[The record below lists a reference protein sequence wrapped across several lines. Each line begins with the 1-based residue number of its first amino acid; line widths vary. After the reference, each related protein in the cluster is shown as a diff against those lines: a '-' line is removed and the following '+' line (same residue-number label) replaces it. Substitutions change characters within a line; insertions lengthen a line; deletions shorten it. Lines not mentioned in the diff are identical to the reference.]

1 MKINSLEFL
10 MDILYSLEKKRND
23 MIHSK
28 KYYTEIS
35 GIFGMTAIIIMRI
48 ENSNEF
54 LKIVLA
60 SLYAVIC
67 VFYATQAGRNA
78 KVSTSETD
86 KCLKQL
92 HYALIIS
99 YISILIVLMI

>member
-1 MKINSLEFL
+1 
-10 MDILYSLEKKRND
+10 

-28 KYYTEIS
+28 KYYTEIA

-48 ENSNEF
+48 KNTNEF

-60 SLYAVIC
+60 TLYAVIC
-67 VFYATQAGRNA
+67 VFYAIQASRNA
-78 KVSTSETD
+78 KVSTFETD

>member
-1 MKINSLEFL
+1 MLLDHCYCPHIRT
-10 MDILYSLEKKRND
+10 IL
-23 MIHSK
+23 
-28 KYYTEIS
+28 KYVHHFANIANYFTEIS

-48 ENSNEF
+48 ENTNEF

-67 VFYATQAGRNA
+67 VFYAIQAGRNA

>member
-1 MKINSLEFL
+1 M
-10 MDILYSLEKKRND
+10 Y

-28 KYYTEIS
+28 NHYTEIS

-48 ENSNEF
+48 ENTNEF

-60 SLYAVIC
+60 TLYAAIC
-67 VFYATQAGRNA
+67 VFYAIQASRNI
-78 KVSTSETD
+78 KGSTSETD

-92 HYALIIS
+92 HCSLIIS

>member
-1 MKINSLEFL
+1 
-10 MDILYSLEKKRND
+10 
-23 MIHSK
+23 
-28 KYYTEIS
+28 
-35 GIFGMTAIIIMRI
+35 MTAIIIMRI
-48 ENSNEF
+48 ENTNKF

-67 VFYATQAGRNA
+67 VFYAIQAGRNA

>member
-1 MKINSLEFL
+1 
-10 MDILYSLEKKRND
+10 
-23 MIHSK
+23 
-28 KYYTEIS
+28 
-35 GIFGMTAIIIMRI
+35 MTAIIIMRI
-48 ENSNEF
+48 ENTNEF
-54 LKIVLA
+54 LKNVLA

-67 VFYATQAGRNA
+67 VFYAIQAGRNA

>member
-1 MKINSLEFL
+1 M
-10 MDILYSLEKKRND
+10 Y
-23 MIHSK
+23 MIISK
-28 KYYTEIS
+28 NHYTEIS

-48 ENSNEF
+48 ENTNEF

-67 VFYATQAGRNA
+67 VFYAIQASRNITG
-78 KVSTSETD
+78 STSETD

>member
-1 MKINSLEFL
+1 M
-10 MDILYSLEKKRND
+10 Y

-28 KYYTEIS
+28 NHYTEIS

-48 ENSNEF
+48 ENTNEF

-67 VFYATQAGRNA
+67 VFYAIQASRNITG
-78 KVSTSETD
+78 STSETD

-99 YISILIVLMI
+99 YISILIVLML

>member
-35 GIFGMTAIIIMRI
+35 GIFGMTTIIIMRI

-67 VFYATQAGRNA
+67 VFMQFKLVEMQR
-78 KVSTSETD
+78 KVL
-86 KCLKQL
+86 LK
-92 HYALIIS
+92 LINI
-99 YISILIVLMI
+99 

>member
-1 MKINSLEFL
+1 M
-10 MDILYSLEKKRND
+10 Y

-28 KYYTEIS
+28 KYYTEIA

-48 ENSNEF
+48 KNTNEF

-67 VFYATQAGRNA
+67 VFYAIQASRNI
-78 KVSTSETD
+78 KGSTFETD

-92 HYALIIS
+92 HYASIIS
-99 YISILIVLMI
+99 YISILIVLML

>member
-1 MKINSLEFL
+1 
-10 MDILYSLEKKRND
+10 
-23 MIHSK
+23 MIISK
-28 KYYTEIS
+28 NHYTEIS

-48 ENSNEF
+48 ENTNEF

-67 VFYATQAGRNA
+67 VFYAIQASRNITG
-78 KVSTSETD
+78 STSETD

-99 YISILIVLMI
+99 YISILIVLKI

>member
-1 MKINSLEFL
+1 
-10 MDILYSLEKKRND
+10 

-28 KYYTEIS
+28 KYYTEIA

-67 VFYATQAGRNA
+67 VFYAIQASRNA
-78 KVSTSETD
+78 KVLGSGENHQKVSVGNS
-86 KCLKQL
+86 QF
-92 HYALIIS
+92 
-99 YISILIVLMI
+99 

>member
-1 MKINSLEFL
+1 M
-10 MDILYSLEKKRND
+10 Y

-28 KYYTEIS
+28 NHYTEIS

-48 ENSNEF
+48 ENTNEF

-60 SLYAVIC
+60 SLYAIIC
-67 VFYATQAGRNA
+67 VFYAIQASRNITG
-78 KVSTSETD
+78 STSETD

-92 HYALIIS
+92 HYALIIN

>member
-1 MKINSLEFL
+1 
-10 MDILYSLEKKRND
+10 
-23 MIHSK
+23 
-28 KYYTEIS
+28 
-35 GIFGMTAIIIMRI
+35 MTAIIIVRI

-54 LKIVLA
+54 LKNVLA

-67 VFYATQAGRNA
+67 VFYAIQSGRNA

>member
-1 MKINSLEFL
+1 MYMMSHLKNNLKNYF
-10 MDILYSLEKKRND
+10 
-23 MIHSK
+23 
-28 KYYTEIS
+28 TEIS

-48 ENSNEF
+48 ENTNEF

-67 VFYATQAGRNA
+67 VFYAIQAGRNA

>member
-1 MKINSLEFL
+1 

-48 ENSNEF
+48 ENTNEF

-60 SLYAVIC
+60 TLYAVIC
-67 VFYATQAGRNA
+67 VFYAIQASRNA

>member
-1 MKINSLEFL
+1 
-10 MDILYSLEKKRND
+10 
-23 MIHSK
+23 MIISK
-28 KYYTEIS
+28 NHYTEIS

-48 ENSNEF
+48 ENTNEF

-67 VFYATQAGRNA
+67 VFYAIQASRNITG
-78 KVSTSETD
+78 STSETD

>member
-1 MKINSLEFL
+1 
-10 MDILYSLEKKRND
+10 

-35 GIFGMTAIIIMRI
+35 GIFGMTIVRI
-48 ENSNEF
+48 EDTNEF

-67 VFYATQAGRNA
+67 VFYAIQAGRNA

-92 HYALIIS
+92 HYSLIIS

>member
-1 MKINSLEFL
+1 M
-10 MDILYSLEKKRND
+10 Y

-28 KYYTEIS
+28 NHYTEIS

-48 ENSNEF
+48 ENTNEF

-60 SLYAVIC
+60 SLYAIIC
-67 VFYATQAGRNA
+67 VFYAIQASRNITG
-78 KVSTSETD
+78 STSETD

>member
-1 MKINSLEFL
+1 ML
-10 MDILYSLEKKRND
+10 
-23 MIHSK
+23 HSK
-28 KYYTEIS
+28 KYYTEIA

-48 ENSNEF
+48 ENTNEF
-54 LKIVLA
+54 LKIALA
-60 SLYAVIC
+60 SLYAIIC
-67 VFYATQAGRNA
+67 VFYAIQASRNITG
-78 KVSTSETD
+78 STSETD

>member
-1 MKINSLEFL
+1 
-10 MDILYSLEKKRND
+10 

-28 KYYTEIS
+28 KYYTEIA

-60 SLYAVIC
+60 SLYAVIGSLTPLC
-67 VFYATQAGRNA
+67 KAIFN
-78 KVSTSETD
+78 
-86 KCLKQL
+86 
-92 HYALIIS
+92 IS
-99 YISILIVLMI
+99 A

>member
-1 MKINSLEFL
+1 
-10 MDILYSLEKKRND
+10 

-28 KYYTEIS
+28 KYYAEIA

-48 ENSNEF
+48 ENTNEF
-54 LKIVLA
+54 LKILLA
-60 SLYAVIC
+60 SLYAIIC
-67 VFYATQAGRNA
+67 VFYAIQASRNITG
-78 KVSTSETD
+78 STSETD

>member
-1 MKINSLEFL
+1 MHTLFL
-10 MDILYSLEKKRND
+10 SKRRE
-23 MIHSK
+23 MYMMSHSK
-28 KYYTEIS
+28 NNLKNYFTEIS
-35 GIFGMTAIIIMRI
+35 GIFGMTAIIIMRM
-48 ENSNEF
+48 ENTNEF

-67 VFYATQAGRNA
+67 VFYAIQAGRNA

>member
-1 MKINSLEFL
+1 

-48 ENSNEF
+48 ENTNEF
-54 LKIVLA
+54 LKFVLS

-67 VFYATQAGRNA
+67 VFYAIQASMLGTGENRQ
-78 KVSTSETD
+78 KVSSENR
-86 KCLKQL
+86 
-92 HYALIIS
+92 HF
-99 YISILIVLMI
+99 

>member
-1 MKINSLEFL
+1 MLLNYCYCPYIRT
-10 MDILYSLEKKRND
+10 ILKYVHHFAN
-23 MIHSK
+23 IAK
-28 KYYTEIS
+28 KYYTEIA

-67 VFYATQAGRNA
+67 VFYAIQASRNA
-78 KVSTSETD
+78 KVSTFETD

>member
-1 MKINSLEFL
+1 
-10 MDILYSLEKKRND
+10 

-28 KYYTEIS
+28 KYYTEIA

-48 ENSNEF
+48 ENPSEF

-67 VFYATQAGRNA
+67 VFYAIQASRNITG
-78 KVSTSETD
+78 STSETD

-99 YISILIVLMI
+99 YISILIVLML

>member
-1 MKINSLEFL
+1 
-10 MDILYSLEKKRND
+10 

-35 GIFGMTAIIIMRI
+35 GIFGMTAIIIVRI
-48 ENSNEF
+48 EDTNEF

-60 SLYAVIC
+60 SLYAI
-67 VFYATQAGRNA
+67 QAGRNA

-92 HYALIIS
+92 HYSLIIS

>member
-1 MKINSLEFL
+1 M
-10 MDILYSLEKKRND
+10 Y
-23 MIHSK
+23 MIISK
-28 KYYTEIS
+28 NHYTEIS

-48 ENSNEF
+48 ENTNEF

-67 VFYATQAGRNA
+67 VFYAIQASRNITG
-78 KVSTSETD
+78 STSETD

-99 YISILIVLMI
+99 YISILIVLKI

>member
-1 MKINSLEFL
+1 
-10 MDILYSLEKKRND
+10 

-28 KYYTEIS
+28 KYYTEIA

-48 ENSNEF
+48 ENTDEF

-67 VFYATQAGRNA
+67 VFYAIQASRNA

-86 KCLKQL
+86 ECLKQL

-99 YISILIVLMI
+99 YISILIVLML